1 MSNLAKFVYKAKRD
15 PQIPDQTAFKEDLNQ
30 SDRFENEKNR
40 QNEVGSF
47 PQSHPIKVCT
57 LFKPIL
63 RRFRSY
69 LREKFDKGRK
79 MSLYQ
84 HWDEQAY
91 FRNVQIFMNDL

>member
-1 MSNLAKFVYKAKRD
+1 MSNLAKFVYKAKKD
-15 PQIPDQTAFKEDLNQ
+15 PSRPDETASKADLNKA
-30 SDRFENEKNR
+30 DRFENEKNR

-79 MSLYQ
+79 MSLY
-84 HWDEQAY
+84 
-91 FRNVQIFMNDL
+91 